1 MNTVEE
7 VVELIKGMPD
17 EIQAEVRDFAR
28 FLRESRKPLMPPDL
42 DGQLAAM
49 ACDPQIQAEIREI
62 ECEFAVAESDGLKP
76 Y

>member
-1 MNTVEE
+1 MSTVEE
-7 VVELIKGMPD
+7 VVELIKEMPD

-28 FLRESRKPLMPPDL
+28 FLREFRKPLMPPAL

-49 ACDPQIQAEIREI
+49 ARDPQIQAEIREV
-62 ECEFAVAESDGLKP
+62 EREFAVAESDGLKP

>member
-28 FLRESRKPLMPPDL
+28 FLRESRKPLMPSDL
-42 DGQLAAM
+42 DGQFAAM
-49 ACDPQIQAEIREI
+49 TRDPQIQAENRET

-76 Y
+76 H